1 MKIKILHRPESLIIE
16 GRFFS
21 NTERELSLISL
32 FHELNGKNFV
42 RVEEF
47 F

>member
-1 MKIKILHRPESLIIE
+1 LIIE
-16 GRFFS
+16 GLFFS
-21 NTERELSLISL
+21 NTEKELSLISL
-32 FHELNGKNFV
+32 FHELNGKNFA